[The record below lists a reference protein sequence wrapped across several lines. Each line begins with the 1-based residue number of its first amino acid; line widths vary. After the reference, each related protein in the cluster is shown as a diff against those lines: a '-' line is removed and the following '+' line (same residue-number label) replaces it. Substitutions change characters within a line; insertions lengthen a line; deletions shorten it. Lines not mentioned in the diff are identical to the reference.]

1 MGQLMVMPN
10 RQEQCEDTDLFDDK
24 LEGEFAGQ
32 ASEIRSQAQRERL
45 VERAKEVAEMLDRL
59 DGLLRVDREQA
70 VTLLTEYSGLLELVV
85 EDIRSIR
92 DIDEDF
98 GGRTPRQLMF
108 AHQALKLERGLAY
121 LLGIFSVVSSG
132 EELPVY
138 NWKLVNRDVQDVLAI
153 SQSICDTSD
162 AAKLPKAA

>member
-1 MGQLMVMPN
+1 MGLLIAMPN
-10 RQEQCEDTDLFDDK
+10 RQEQRENTDLFT
-24 LEGEFAGQ
+24 EEFTEQ
-32 ASEIRSQAQRERL
+32 ANELRTQAQRERL

-70 VTLLTEYSGLLELVV
+70 ISLLTEYSGLLELVV

-92 DIDEDF
+92 DIDEEF

-108 AHQALKLERGLAY
+108 ASQALKLERGLAY

-132 EELPVY
+132 EEMPVY
-138 NWKLVNRDVQDVLAI
+138 NWKLVHRDVQEVLTI
-153 SQSICDTSD
+153 SQSISESSKT
-162 AAKLPKAA
+162 AKLPIAA

>member
-1 MGQLMVMPN
+1 MGQLVVMPN
-10 RQEQCEDTDLFDDK
+10 RQEQREDNDLFA
-24 LEGEFAGQ
+24 EEFAGQ
-32 ASEIRSQAQRERL
+32 TNELRIQEQRERL

-70 VTLLTEYSGLLELVV
+70 ISMLTEYSGLLELVV

-98 GGRTPRQLMF
+98 GGRTPRQLVF
-108 AHQALKLERGLAY
+108 ASQALKLERGLAY

-132 EELPVY
+132 DEMPVY
-138 NWKLVNRDVQDVLAI
+138 NWKLVHRDVQEVLCI
-153 SQSICDTSD
+153 SQSISD
-162 AAKLPKAA
+162 SGNTADLPKAA

>member
-1 MGQLMVMPN
+1 MGQLIVMQN
-10 RQEQCEDTDLFDDK
+10 RQEQRENTDLFT
-24 LEGEFAGQ
+24 EEFAEQ
-32 ASEIRSQAQRERL
+32 ASELRTHAQRERL

-70 VTLLTEYSGLLELVV
+70 ISLLTEYSGLLELVV

-98 GGRTPRQLMF
+98 GGRTPRQLVF
-108 AHQALKLERGLAY
+108 ASQALKLERGLAY

-132 EELPVY
+132 EEMPVY
-138 NWKLVNRDVQDVLAI
+138 NWKLVHRDVQEVLTI
-153 SQSICDTSD
+153 SQSINDTGE
-162 AAKLPKAA
+162 AAKLPIAA

>member
-1 MGQLMVMPN
+1 MGQLVVIPN
-10 RQEQCEDTDLFDDK
+10 RQERSENNDLFA
-24 LEGEFAGQ
+24 EEFAEQ
-32 ASEIRSQAQRERL
+32 ATELRTQAQRDRL

-70 VTLLTEYSGLLELVV
+70 ISLLTEYSGLLELVV

-98 GGRTPRQLMF
+98 GGRTPRQLVF
-108 AHQALKLERGLAY
+108 AGHALKLERGLAY

-132 EELPVY
+132 EEMPVY
-138 NWKLVNRDVQDVLAI
+138 NWKLVHRDVQEVLGI
-153 SQSICDTSD
+153 SQSLRDTESRPE
-162 AAKLPKAA
+162 LPKAA

>member
-1 MGQLMVMPN
+1 MGQLVVMPN
-10 RQEQCEDTDLFDDK
+10 RQEQRENTDLFT
-24 LEGEFAGQ
+24 EEFTEQ
-32 ASEIRSQAQRERL
+32 ANELRTQAQRERL

-70 VTLLTEYSGLLELVV
+70 ISLLTEYSGLLELIV

-92 DIDEDF
+92 DIDEEF
-98 GGRTPRQLMF
+98 GGRTPRELVI
-108 AHQALKLERGLAY
+108 ANQALKLERGLAY

-138 NWKLVNRDVQDVLAI
+138 NWKLVHRDVQEVLTI
-153 SQSICDTSD
+153 SHDISDTSK
-162 AAKLPKAA
+162 AAKLPIAA